1 MVDEMTDG
9 SLKPELKDMKK
20 KRRKPEGKK
29 SYDLDNVQKKYNENE
44 VPSLESEKQTI
55 EEIKGQSTDNHSNP
69 NNVESYII
77 NDNISKHSEPIKK
90 VVPHFVFYFVFFLF
104 LYKVAKRFSSRPLIK
119 TLHWLITLKSL

>member
-77 NDNISKHSEPIKK
+77 NDNISKHSEPII
-90 VVPHFVFYFVFFLF
+90 LE
-104 LYKVAKRFSSRPLIK
+104 
-119 TLHWLITLKSL
+119 